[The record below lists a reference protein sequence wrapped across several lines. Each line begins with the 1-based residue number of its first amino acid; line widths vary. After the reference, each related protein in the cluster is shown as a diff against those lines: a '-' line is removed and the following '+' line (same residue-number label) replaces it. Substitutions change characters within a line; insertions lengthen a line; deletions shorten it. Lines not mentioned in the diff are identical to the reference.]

1 MFYVRFLKFS
11 CDSTYLYVFVTER
24 RRPDSVRR
32 QIVWLESRRRKR
44 RDRETELR
52 ERLQRGRG
60 EDKKRCRKSWRRR
73 DAGLWKKRPL
83 EKV

>member
-1 MFYVRFLKFS
+1 MFYVRFRKFS
-11 CDSTYLYVFVTER
+11 YDNTYLYVLVTER

-44 RDRETELR
+44 RDSETELR

-60 EDKKRCRKSWRRR
+60 EDKKRCRKSWRKR
-73 DAGLWKKRPL
+73 DAGLSKKRPL